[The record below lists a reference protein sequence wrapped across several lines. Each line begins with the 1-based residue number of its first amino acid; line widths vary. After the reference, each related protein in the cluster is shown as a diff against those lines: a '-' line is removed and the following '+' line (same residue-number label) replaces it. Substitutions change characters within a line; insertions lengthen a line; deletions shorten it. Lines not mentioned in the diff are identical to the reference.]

1 MTDIIERI
9 CKTHNI
15 SLTGTK
21 RFTVGQGNYV
31 FQLNTVKESF
41 VIRLGH
47 DSYEESINL
56 LNLVSST
63 GVTVPKP
70 LFSGECGGFNYMI
83 CSYING
89 KDIGLIYNELTDS
102 EKKTIAK
109 EVVEIQSKVSKISL
123 PYQCD
128 MVGWVYHMLDR
139 ARYRIKANGFFDTS
153 KVDEV
158 EKLVPLFEDY
168 FKNLQP
174 VVYLDDISTKNLMIN
189 NGHVAG
195 VVDIDWL
202 GYGDPL
208 TFVALTNI
216 ALLDMQYDTD
226 YVDFLLNEMGACVI
240 GRKVFILYSLLY
252 CVDFMGERGTTF
264 NDKTVEVNESIINKL
279 NRIYDHLYDLIS

>member
-70 LFSGECGGFNYMI
+70 MFSGECGGFNYMI

-128 MVGWVYHMLDR
+128 MVGWVHHMLDR

-168 FKNLQP
+168 FKNLQL

-208 TFVALTNI
+208 TFVTLTNI

-252 CVDFMGERGTTF
+252 CVDFMGERGSTF
-264 NDKTVEVNESIINKL
+264 NDKTIEVNESVINKL
-279 NRIYDHLYDLIS
+279 NCIYDHLYNLIS

>member
-1 MTDIIERI
+1 MTNIIERI

-70 LFSGECGGFNYMI
+70 MFSGECGGFNYMI

-158 EKLVPLFEDY
+158 EKMVPLFGDY

-195 VVDIDWL
+195 IVDIDWL

-252 CVDFMGERGTTF
+252 CVDFMGERGSTF
-264 NDKTVEVNESIINKL
+264 NDKTIEVNESIINKL

>member
-1 MTDIIERI
+1 MTGLIKQI
-9 CKTHNI
+9 CKNHNI
-15 SLTGTK
+15 PLTDTK

-31 FQLNTVKESF
+31 FQLNTERESV

-83 CSYING
+83 CSYIDG
-89 KDIGLIYNELTDS
+89 KDIGLIYNNLTDS

-109 EVVEIQSKVSKISL
+109 EVAGIQRKVSKIPL
-123 PYQCD
+123 PCQCD
-128 MVGWVYHMLDR
+128 VVGWVHRMLDR
-139 ARYRIKANGFFDTS
+139 ARYRIKTNGYFDIS
-153 KVDEV
+153 KVEKT
-158 EKLVPLFEDY
+158 EKLAPLFEDY

-174 VVYLDDISTKNLMIN
+174 VVYLDDISTKNLLVR
-189 NGHVAG
+189 NGHAVG

-202 GYGDPL
+202 GCGDPL
-208 TFVALTNI
+208 TFVALTNM

-226 YVDFLLNEMGACVI
+226 YVTFLLEEMGASEI
-240 GRKVFILYSLLY
+240 ERKVFLFYSLLY
-252 CVDFMGERGTTF
+252 CIDFMGERGTTF
-264 NDKTVEVNESIINKL
+264 NDKTIEVNESIINKL
-279 NRIYDHLYDLIS
+279 NCIYDQLYNLIS

>member
-1 MTDIIERI
+1 MTDIIEGI

-21 RFTVGQGNYV
+21 RFTVGQDNYV

-70 LFSGECGGFNYMI
+70 MFSGECGGFNYMI

-158 EKLVPLFEDY
+158 EKMVPLFGDY

-195 VVDIDWL
+195 IVDIDWL

-252 CVDFMGERGTTF
+252 CVDFMGERGSTF
-264 NDKTVEVNESIINKL
+264 NDKTIEVNESIINKL